1 MCMAVDAEYD
11 RLSEA
16 MLDCIF
22 LRCYTQYEG
31 AETTMAVRDITSV
44 PSWEVFYRGDLV
56 AKLRGGSVKDVQK
69 RLEQYGFVVSTTD
82 LFGQSSYLAQP
93 AAEGSAGSKSKD
105 PWDAMAD
112 AAARSSRSAG
122 GRNNPNAPVRTT
134 MRYYPGGMGGLGQ
147 SAADNVRERGSTM
160 DEWQAQRGKR
170 GGEGGDGRAQDGTS
184 DLRGVGQP
192 LEEPGEFWKKR
203 LQDQFEIFKERTTLE
218 DLAKDTRAQGGPPSK
233 TPWLDGPGPD
243 AAGPPGKKKDDKDDD
258 DVFKAIWND

>member
-1 MCMAVDAEYD
+1 
-11 RLSEA
+11 
-16 MLDCIF
+16 
-22 LRCYTQYEG
+22 
-31 AETTMAVRDITSV
+31 MAVRDITSV